1 MKPIHV
7 IGLVRAR
14 LRETTNAKL
23 DALGRDFGP
32 DTYSVPYVRPADPR
46 VIVAYGFGPAACTRA
61 QAMALRQVDSDD
73 GLEGVRVIWSR
84 DATLPT
90 DEVDLDALARRY
102 GLVRYAE
109 NLEDDQDPPPPPTR
123 DTSET
128 KLPLAE
134 EPRTR

>member
-7 IGLVRAR
+7 VGLVRAK
-14 LRETTNAKL
+14 LRERTNAKL
-23 DALGRDFGP
+23 DAAGLDFGP
-32 DTYSVPYVRPADPR
+32 ETYSVAYVRAADPN

-61 QAMALRQVDSDD
+61 QTAALKRVDTDD
-73 GLEGVRVIWSR
+73 GLEGVRIIWSR